1 MEPRSPD
8 PDRRR
13 LLLTGMT
20 DVVTRCRDF
29 TRDALIDWKWMP
41 GARDD
46 SEDVLL
52 LVSEVVA
59 NACLHAGGPRTLL
72 LECTDDLLRVEVTD
86 SNPVAPTPR
95 SRPDPARPG
104 GYGLLIVERI
114 ARRWGT
120 VPLADGKCVWAEI
133 DSPLRS
139 PDDARGPQ
147 PVSW

>member
-1 MEPRSPD
+1 MEPRPL
-8 PDRRR
+8 DRRR
-13 LLLTGMT
+13 SLRLTGMT

-29 TRDALIDWKWMP
+29 TRAALIDWKWMP

-46 SEDVLL
+46 AEDVLL

-59 NACLHAGGPRTLL
+59 NACLHAGGPHALL
-72 LECTDDLLRVEVTD
+72 LECTDDRLRVEVTD
-86 SNPVAPTPR
+86 GNPAAPTPR

-120 VPLADGKCVWAEI
+120 MPLADGKCVWAEI

-139 PDDARGPQ
+139 PDVRGPQ
-147 PVSW
+147 PVS